1 MDNDYTSITIYY
13 EHDAEIQKTTD
24 REVKNIHYENIPLEV
39 VKAIEI
45 LLDSYKKK

>member
-1 MDNDYTSITIYY
+1 MNIDYTSITIYY
-13 EHDAEIQKTTD
+13 EHDVEIQRSTD
-24 REVKNIHYENIPLEV
+24 REVKHINYENIPLEI